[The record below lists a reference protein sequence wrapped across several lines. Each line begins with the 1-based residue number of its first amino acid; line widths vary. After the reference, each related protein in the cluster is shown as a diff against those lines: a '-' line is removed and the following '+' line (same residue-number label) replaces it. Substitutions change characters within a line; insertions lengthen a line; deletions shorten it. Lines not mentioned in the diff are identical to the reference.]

1 MILLIKDFTDADQS
15 ECGMLVTRAAGDAK
29 AHFYGFYGA
38 LQQRGMVRC
47 ENFMLFP
54 VSNLD
59 NFPTRNAKSENVL
72 IAPIAPFCVHPL
84 RF

>member
-1 MILLIKDFTDADQS
+1 MIKDFTGADEC
-15 ECGMLVTRAAGDAK
+15 ECGRLVTRAAGDAK

-59 NFPTRNAKSENVL
+59 NFPARNAKSENVL
-72 IAPIAPFCVHPL
+72 IAPIAPFGVHPL
-84 RF
+84 RL

>member
-29 AHFYGFYGA
+29 AHFYDFYGA

-47 ENFMLFP
+47 ENFML
-54 VSNLD
+54 SNLD
-59 NFPTRNAKSENVL
+59 NSLPGNAKSENAL
-72 IAPIAPFCVHPL
+72 ITLMAPFRVQRVRL
-84 RF
+84 